1 MSAKLRRWTDLLAS
15 LLRHHFPVTFEEL
28 RREVPDYQG
37 DASDEAVRRKFE
49 RDKDELRAF
58 GVPIRT
64 VERDGEVVGYQLVT
78 RDFYLPYLTVRLE
91 DGTPSAP
98 QKVDRNGYRALQ
110 QLAFEPDELAAV
122 VEAARRVRELGDP
135 VLAEHV
141 RSAMRK
147 LAFDLPIDASIVR
160 DAALRAPKAGMT
172 YSLAALPA
180 RLRPDPAAFELL
192 DDALRRRKRV
202 AFDYFSMSAGTTS
215 RRTVEPYG
223 LFFLSQHWYLAAA
236 AADDPTVKNYRL
248 SRIADVEVSAA
259 RPNSADYEIPAGF
272 RLREH
277 ARSRHAWELGDTE
290 CIEVVVDFRTE
301 VGAAAAAAQLGHAV
315 AGDERRR
322 TFQVRRLDAFVRWLL
337 SLGETAE
344 PVSPDALLDEY
355 RRQTEATLA
364 VYGAGA
370 AGEVA

>member
-172 YSLAALPA
+172 YSLAELPA

-301 VGAAAAAAQLGHAV
+301 VGAAAAAAQLGHSV

-370 AGEVA
+370 AGEGA